1 MRAPDVY
8 PVEPLERAM
17 GWYALVGIL
26 ALALSLAGVMGGHHL
41 LGAAFGTGE
50 ADEALALPPADA
62 AECPPARQAA
72 DACDYDGD
80 STSRRADASACGAV
94 HQPGVPATPV
104 RGAGAPTTTGG
115 R

>member
-26 ALALSLAGVMGGHHL
+26 ALSLSLAGVMGGHHL
-41 LGAAFGTGE
+41 LGAAFGTVE
-50 ADEALALPPADA
+50 ADEALAVPPADA

-80 STSRRADASACGAV
+80 LAVRRGDASACGAV
-94 HQPGVPATPV
+94 HQPGVPATPA
-104 RGAGAPTTTGG
+104 RGSGAAITSGG

>member
-8 PVEPLERAM
+8 PVEPLEMARAR
-17 GWYALVGIL
+17 YAVVGIL
-26 ALALSLAGVMGGHHL
+26 ALVLSLAGVMGGHHL
-41 LGAAFGTGE
+41 LGAAFGTGDAE
-50 ADEALALPPADA
+50 EALALPLADA
-62 AECPPARQAA
+62 VECPPAVRAA

-80 STSRRADASACGAV
+80 PAPRGADASACDAV

-104 RGAGAPTTTGG
+104 RGAAAAITTGG

>member
-50 ADEALALPPADA
+50 ADEALAVPPADA

-72 DACDYDGD
+72 DACDYDGGAAAA
-80 STSRRADASACGAV
+80 REGAEACGPAN
-94 HQPGVPATPV
+94 QDGVPATPA
-104 RGAGAPTTTGG
+104 RGAAGAAVSGG

>member
-8 PVEPLERAM
+8 PVEPLEMARAR
-17 GWYALVGIL
+17 YAVVGIL

-50 ADEALALPPADA
+50 ADETLALVPADA
-62 AECPPARQAA
+62 AECPPAVRAA

-80 STSRRADASACGAV
+80 PALRAADTSACDAM
-94 HQPGVPATPV
+94 HEPGLPAAPVP
-104 RGAGAPTTTGG
+104 GAGAAITTGG